1 MTTFEQFQ
9 TAVQGQRTERREFE
23 NFMNDRG
30 EIRKM
35 PFRIVRTKVLRNERL
50 ERRVIEGNRERNLYY
65 LMLAGA
71 VLVIFSFI

>member
-1 MTTFEQFQ
+1 MTTFEQFKDTIAQQ
-9 TAVQGQRTERREFE
+9 TDSRREFE

-65 LMLAGA
+65 MMLAGA
-71 VLVIFSFI
+71 ILLIFSFI